1 MWLAGCRRWAVGA
14 VLVIAVVTAACSS
27 APGDR
32 QIFTESTMPTAE
44 AVKWTGIEDTTG
56 LTIDLVHQE
65 GFQDHL
71 VEVVLR
77 GTGAD
82 LDRTM
87 SSAGFTAALRPGLW
101 VQSPTGF
108 DPSKLTEVR
117 SAQDR
122 WSTQLGQPV
131 YRNAVR
137 GRLPSGDEVV
147 FFSAF
152 TT

>member
-1 MWLAGCRRWAVGA
+1 
-14 VLVIAVVTAACSS
+14 
-27 APGDR
+27 
-32 QIFTESTMPTAE
+32 MPAAE
-44 AVKWTGIEDTTG
+44 AVKWTGISDTTG

-65 GFQDHL
+65 GFQDRL

-77 GTGAD
+77 GTGPD

-87 SSAGFTAALRPGLW
+87 SSAGFTTALQPGLS
-101 VQSPTGF
+101 VQSPIGF
-108 DPSKLTEVR
+108 DPSMMTDVR

-122 WSTQLGQPV
+122 WTNPLGQPV

-137 GRLPSGDEVV
+137 GRLSGGDDVV